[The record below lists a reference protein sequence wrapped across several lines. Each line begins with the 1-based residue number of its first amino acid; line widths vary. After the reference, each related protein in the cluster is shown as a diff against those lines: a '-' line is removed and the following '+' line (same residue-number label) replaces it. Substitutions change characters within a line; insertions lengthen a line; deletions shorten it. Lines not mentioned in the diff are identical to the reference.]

1 MRSRPVVSTAMVLLV
16 SAAAVAR
23 QQQTAPQRA
32 GSITEG
38 VTAVLVDVVVRD
50 RRGQP
55 VRDLTESD
63 FELLEDGVPQKISSF
78 APVAAVSATGAG
90 SAGPPLPA
98 AAASAEAAPAP
109 SPAAPAPMVT
119 ALVFHGLSPDSRHR
133 ALQAAQT
140 YVGDKEETA
149 NYIGVFGLD
158 LTLAPLVPFTR
169 NGLAVRQALAR
180 IASGGGPGLNS
191 PEQQRQASE
200 AQQQATNAN
209 QAIATATAAGG
220 ANTANTVANEAAAA
234 QMATMSADMVQGF
247 NRMDRDQQGYI
258 ATDALFAIV
267 NTLRRLPGRKSV
279 VLFSEGLAVPP
290 AVHRLFLGV
299 IDAASRANVSIYTID
314 AAGLRTDSD
323 QSRIRDLVN
332 GAALRGIET
341 SYSGGGGDAFT
352 RGLETNED
360 NLRGDPQAVL
370 GQLARDTGGLLFSST
385 NNLGAAFERIE
396 SDMRNYYLIG
406 YTPLNPAYDGRFRG
420 IQVKVKRDGVTI
432 AARKGYFAVRNPG
445 TLPINPLEA
454 PALAALDQKPV
465 PNAFPVRAGALLFP
479 ERGRPGLVPVLVEV
493 NTAPLTFQPAPDG
506 KTFTSNFVVLV
517 RFLDRENQVLRK
529 VSQHYEIRGELAQM
543 ERARQGNVMFYRES
557 ELPAGTYSMETV
569 VHDAPSGKASV
580 RYSTVEVPRYGEDTL
595 RVSSLVV
602 VKRGETAGQKNGAA
616 NTPLL
621 VNGVALTPNL
631 GEPVSRTA
639 KEVPFYFAVYPARTE
654 RGPDVLIELLQN
666 GKAAVQLPMPVP
678 PADGNGRIQQLGR
691 LPIEQLAPGTYEL
704 RAVVKQ
710 GDQQV
715 ARSVMIRIVD

>member
-1 MRSRPVVSTAMVLLV
+1 MRSRPVVSTAIVLLV

-78 APVAAVSATGAG
+78 APVAAVPATGAG
-90 SAGPPLPA
+90 SAGPPLPT
-98 AAASAEAAPAP
+98 AAASAEGAPAP
-109 SPAAPAPMVT
+109 SPAAPAPIVT
-119 ALVFHGLSPDSRHR
+119 ALVFHALSPDSRHR

-169 NGLAVRQALAR
+169 NGLAVRQALVR
-180 IASGGGPGLNS
+180 IAGGGGPGLNS

-247 NRMDRDQQGYI
+247 NRMDRDQQGYL

-332 GAALRGIET
+332 GAVLRGIET

-406 YTPLNPAYDGRFRG
+406 YTPLNPAYDGRFRS

-432 AARKGYFAVRNPG
+432 AARRGYFAVRNPG

-479 ERGRPGLVPVLVEV
+479 ERGRPGLVPVVVEV

-506 KTFTSNFVVLV
+506 KTLTSNFVVLV
-517 RFLDRENQVLRK
+517 RFLDRDHQVVRK
-529 VSQHYEIRGELAQM
+529 VSEHYQIRGELAQIDH
-543 ERARQGNVMFYRES
+543 AKLGTVVFYRES
-557 ELPAGTYSMETV
+557 ELPAGIYSMETV
-569 VHDAPSGKASV
+569 VHDAPSGKSSV
-580 RYSTVEVPRYGEDTL
+580 RFATVEVPRHPENTL
-595 RVSSLVV
+595 RMSSLVLV
-602 VKRGETAGQKNGAA
+602 RSGETVPEKDRRPDN
-616 NTPLL
+616 PLM
-621 VNGVALTPNL
+621 VNGVALAPNL
-631 GEPVSRTA
+631 GDAIGKAS
-639 KEVPFYFAVYPARTE
+639 KEVTFYFAVYPGKQGS
-654 RGPDVLIELLQN
+654 GPDVMIELLQN
-666 GKAAVQLPMPVP
+666 GRPVSRLPMPVP
-678 PADGNGRIQQLGR
+678 PADASGRIQQLGR
-691 LPIEQLAPGTYEL
+691 LPIDQLASGTYEL
-704 RAVVKQ
+704 RAIVKQ
-710 GDQQV
+710 GDQQ
-715 ARSVMIRIVD
+715 AMRSTLLRIAD